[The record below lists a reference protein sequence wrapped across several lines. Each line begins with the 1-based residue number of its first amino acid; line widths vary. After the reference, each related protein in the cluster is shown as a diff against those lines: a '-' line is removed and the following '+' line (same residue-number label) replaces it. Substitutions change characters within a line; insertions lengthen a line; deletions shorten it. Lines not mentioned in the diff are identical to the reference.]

1 MIKSIK
7 GIFNEETEV
16 IDTVDLENAELD
28 IVDESFKIEGNE
40 TTKTMGKR
48 SVVKVYQP
56 VTKSVTL
63 SIIDAMKKGELCIVN
78 LEKVSEEEAKIIYST
93 LSGSIYSLDGEM
105 KLIEQKILLCAPK
118 NFIIDTDVSE
128 Q

>member
-40 TTKTMGKR
+40 TSRTMSKR

-105 KLIEQKILLCAPK
+105 RLIEQKILLCAPK
-118 NFIIDTDVSE
+118 NFIIDGDVSE

>member
-1 MIKSIK
+1 MLNSIK

-16 IDTVDLENAELD
+16 IDTVDLENADLD
-28 IVDESFKIEGNE
+28 IVDDSFKIEGNG
-40 TTKTMGKR
+40 TAKTMGKR